1 MLWVSGSFER
11 GEWPTEG
18 DFELIRYALGF
29 ETDWELRVFCFF
41 SRDVFLSRSLSPNEL
56 PDESLW
62 G

>member
-1 MLWVSGSFER
+1 MLSEADWEI
-11 GEWPTEG
+11 
-18 DFELIRYALGF
+18 IRYGLGF